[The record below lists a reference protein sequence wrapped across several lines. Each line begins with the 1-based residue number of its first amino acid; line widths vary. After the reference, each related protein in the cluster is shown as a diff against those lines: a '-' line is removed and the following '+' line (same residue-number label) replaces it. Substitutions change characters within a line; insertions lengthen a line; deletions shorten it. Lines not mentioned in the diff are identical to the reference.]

1 MAAELGCDSYEV
13 INVAAM
19 TEGRKVKPRIIC
31 EARWYLFLNID
42 YSDSDVAK
50 TAEEVSVVKGLWWGY
65 LASANKL

>member
-1 MAAELGCDSYEV
+1 MAAELGCDNCEI
-13 INVAAM
+13 INVLAM
-19 TEGRKVKPRIIC
+19 TKGRKVEPGNIC
-31 EARWYLFLNID
+31 EAQWYLFLNID